1 MEQVCSEPIRTRLAY
16 LCFRRGEDASATQ
29 YGVGAAFVS
38 EACASFGVQASL
50 AAPDTK
56 HKTLE
61 CLSMTA

>member
-1 MEQVCSEPIRTRLAY
+1 MMEQVCSEPIRTRLAY

-50 AAPDTK
+50 AAPM
-56 HKTLE
+56 E
-61 CLSMTA
+61 